1 MEDKP
6 KKKWMSSRLKDKKK
20 ELGIEDK
27 PKVEEPDSSSSNKK
41 PFNRVSKKDF
51 NDRQKG
57 TYEKKYSGDA
67 KKSYEKKYSGDDRRN
82 SYRDR
87 KEKFVIKISNLPR
100 DITVQELNELISPW
114 GDIGNINIK
123 NYSETCC
130 SYIDFYRKDQASYF
144 TRAIDSTPFDAM
156 IIRAELMD
164 FSKPKV

>member
-6 KKKWMSSRLKDKKK
+6 KKKWVSSRLKEKKK

-27 PKVEEPDSSSSNKK
+27 PNVEEPDNSSNDKK
-41 PFNRVSKKDF
+41 PIKKVSKKDF
-51 NDRQKG
+51 NDKQKG
-57 TYEKKYSGDA
+57 NYEKKYSGD
-67 KKSYEKKYSGDDRRN
+67 SRKKYSDDKKT
-82 SYRDR
+82 SHRDR
-87 KEKFVIKISNLPR
+87 DKKEKFVIKISNLPR

-130 SYIDFYRKDQASYF
+130 SYVDFYRKDQASYF
-144 TRAIDSTPFDAM
+144 IKAIDSTPFDVM
-156 IIRAELMD
+156 IITAELMD